1 MAPSRR
7 QISGRSPLVNP
18 QRQITSF
25 FGKSASS
32 PSPSPSPLSNH
43 KTPKSN
49 PNPNSPSPSPLSNT
63 KTPKSK
69 PNPNSPSPS
78 PLSNTA
84 TPKSNP
90 TPDSP
95 PLSNNKL
102 PKSNPPARSP
112 SPGPTTPS
120 PVHPKLKKPL
130 LVIGQTP
137 SPPKFTETTYG
148 DEVVGKQVRVYW
160 PLDKKWYEGSVTS
173 YDKGEGKHMVEYEDG
188 EEESLDLGKE
198 KIEWV
203 VEGNSV
209 KRFKRLRRGA
219 SASRRVVTDEDE
231 DEEMGNVEEE
241 KEDKSDGD
249 DSSDEDWGKN
259 VGKEVC
265 ESEEDDVELDAEDDT
280 MDEEELVT
288 EKDEETPSLADSR
301 KRKKTSEV
309 AKPGG
314 EKKSKTD
321 KVTTFK
327 GFKASVVEPVKRTGE
342 ADRVV
347 KGLDDNML
355 DGDALA
361 RFGARESE
369 KFRFMGVDRRD
380 AKRRRPTDEN
390 YDPRTLYLPPD
401 FVKRLTGGQRQWW
414 EFKSKHMDKVIFFK
428 MGKFYELYEM
438 DAHVGAKELDL
449 RYMKGEQPHCGFP
462 EKNFSVNIE
471 KLVQKGHRV
480 LVVEQTETPD
490 QLERRR
496 KEKGSK
502 DKVVKRE
509 ICAVVTRGT
518 LTDGEMVLTNPD
530 ASYLMALTEGGES
543 LTDEKAE
550 HNFGVCLVD
559 VATKKIILGQ
569 FKDDQDCSALSCVL
583 SEIRPVEI
591 IKPANML
598 SSATE
603 RTIVRYTRNPLV
615 NNLVPLSEFW
625 DAEKTIHEV
634 GTFYKGI
641 RCEPSSAYSGE
652 EKILGDPSLNES
664 GSSFLPK
671 MLSELASGDKNG
683 RLALSALGGAIY
695 YLRQAFLDESLLR
708 YAKFESLPY
717 SDFSNFTE
725 KQHMVLD
732 AAALE
737 NLEIFENSR
746 NGGVSGTLYAQ
757 LNQCITA
764 SGKRLLKTWLARPLY
779 NPELIKER
787 QDAVAIL
794 RGENL
799 PYSLEFRKALS
810 RLPDMERLIAR
821 IFSSIEAS
829 GRNGDKVVLYED
841 VAKKQ
846 LQEFISTL
854 RGCETMV
861 EACSSLRTS
870 LKHDKSR
877 RLRHLLTPGQSL
889 PNISPFIKYFKDAFD
904 WVEAHDSGRVVP
916 HEGADEEYDFTCKTV
931 KELEVSLTKHLKEQ
945 RKLLGDASIKYV
957 TVGKDEYLLEVP
969 ESLSGSI
976 PQDYELCS
984 SKKGVF
990 RYWTPT
996 IKKLLKELAQ
1006 AKSEKESAL
1015 KSISQRLIGRF
1026 CEHQE
1031 EWRQLVSAT
1040 AELDV
1045 LISLA
1050 FASDSYEGVRCRPVI
1065 SSSKSVDVP
1074 HLSATGLG
1082 HPVLRGDSLGRGS
1095 FVPNDVKIGGS
1106 KQASFI
1112 LLTGPNMGGKSTLLR
1127 QVCLAVILAQIGA
1140 DVPAETFELS
1150 PVDRIFVR
1158 MGAKDHIMAG
1168 QSTFLTELSETAVML
1183 SSATR
1188 NSLVVL
1194 DELGRGT
1201 ATSDGQA
1208 IAESVLEHFI
1218 DKVQCRGM
1226 FSTHYHRLSMDYQ
1239 TNPQVSLCHM
1249 GCHVGE
1255 GSGGVEEVTF
1265 LYRLTPGAC
1274 HKSYGVNVARLAG
1287 LPDDVLQRAVIK
1299 SQEFEGLYGK
1309 NHKKADRKMAEMI
1322 KQIISGVASDSDTAT
1337 SKHSLSELHYKANTY
1352 LRLNN

>member
-7 QISGRSPLVNP
+7 QISGRSPLVNQ

-32 PSPSPSPLSNH
+32 SSSPSPSPAPSLPNK

-49 PNPNSPSPSPLSNT
+49 NPNPNYPSPSPPK
-63 KTPKSK
+63 KTPKLN
-69 PNPNSPSPS
+69 PNP
-78 PLSNTA
+78 
-84 TPKSNP
+84 
-90 TPDSP
+90 D
-95 PLSNNKL
+95 
-102 PKSNPPARSP
+102 PPARSP
-112 SPGPTTPS
+112 SPGPATPS
-120 PVHPKLKKPL
+120 PIQSKFKKPL

-137 SPPKFTETTYG
+137 SPPQSTEITYG
-148 DEVVGKQVRVYW
+148 DEVVGKQVRVFW
-160 PLDKKWYEGSVTS
+160 PLDKRWYDGSVTF
-173 YDKGEGKHMVEYEDG
+173 YDKGEGKHVVEYEDG
-188 EEESLDLGKE
+188 EEESLDLRKE

-203 VEGNSV
+203 VGAKSGD
-209 KRFKRLRRGA
+209 RFKRLRRGA
-219 SASRRVVTDEDE
+219 SALRKVVTDD
-231 DEEMGNVEEE
+231 DDVEMGDVEEE
-241 KEDKSDGD
+241 KENKSDGD

-265 ESEEDDVELDAEDDT
+265 ESEEDDDVELVDENE
-280 MDEEELVT
+280 MDEEELLE
-288 EKDEETPSLADSR
+288 EKDEETPKVNRVSKTDSR
-301 KRKKTSEV
+301 KRKTSEV
-309 AKPGG
+309 TKSGS
-314 EKKSKTD
+314 EKKSRTD
-321 KVTTFK
+321 KDTILK
-327 GFKASVVEPVKRTGE
+327 GFKASVVEPPTKIVEAVK
-342 ADRVV
+342 VV
-347 KGLDDNML
+347 NGLDDNIL

-369 KFRFMGVDRRD
+369 KFRFLGVDRRD

-401 FVKRLTGGQRQWW
+401 FVKKLTGGQRQWW
-414 EFKSKHMDKVIFFK
+414 EFKSKHMDKVVFFK
-428 MGKFYELYEM
+428 MGKFYELFEM
-438 DAHVGAKELDL
+438 DAHVGAKELDIQ
-449 RYMKGEQPHCGFP
+449 YMKGEQPHCGFP

-471 KLVQKGHRV
+471 KLVRKGYRV

-490 QLERRR
+490 QLEQRR

-509 ICAVVTRGT
+509 ICAVVTKGT
-518 LTDGEMVLTNPD
+518 LTDGEMLSTNPD

-543 LTDEKAE
+543 LTDQKAE
-550 HNFGVCLVD
+550 HIFGVCLVD
-559 VATKKIILGQ
+559 VATKKIMLGQ
-569 FKDDQDCSALSCVL
+569 FKDDRDCSALSCLL

-591 IKPANML
+591 IKPAKVL
-598 SSATE
+598 STATE
-603 RTIVRYTRNPLV
+603 RTIVRQTRNPLV

-625 DAEKTIHEV
+625 DAEKTMHEV
-634 GTFYKGI
+634 GIFYNRI
-641 RCEPSSAYSGE
+641 SCQPSSAYSSE
-652 EKILGDPSLNES
+652 EKILGD

-671 MLSELASGDKNG
+671 MLTELATEDKNG
-683 RLALSALGGAIY
+683 SLALSALGGAIY

-708 YAKFESLPY
+708 FAKFEYLPY
-717 SDFSNFTE
+717 CDFSNVNE

-746 NGGVSGTLYAQ
+746 NGGYSGTLYAQ
-757 LNQCITA
+757 LNQCVTA
-764 SGKRLLKTWLARPLY
+764 SGKRLLKAWLARPLY
-779 NPELIKER
+779 NTELIKER

-841 VAKKQ
+841 TAKK
-846 LQEFISTL
+846 LVQEFISTL
-854 RGCETMV
+854 RGCETMA
-861 EACSSLRTS
+861 EACSSLRAI

-877 RLRHLLTPGQSL
+877 RLLTLLTPGQSL
-889 PNISPFIKYFKDAFD
+889 PNISSSIKYFKDAFD
-904 WVEAHDSGRVVP
+904 WVEAHNSGRVIP
-916 HEGADEEYDFTCKTV
+916 HEGADEEYDCACKAV
-931 KELEVSLTKHLKEQ
+931 EEFEFSLKKHLKEQ
-945 RKLLGDASIKYV
+945 RKLLGDASINYV

-969 ESLSGSI
+969 ESLSGSV
-976 PQDYELCS
+976 PNDYELCS

-996 IKKLLKELAQ
+996 IKKLLKELSQ
-1006 AKSEKESAL
+1006 ANSEKESAL

-1031 EWRQLVSAT
+1031 KWRQLVSAT

-1050 FASDSYEGVRCRPVI
+1050 FASDSYEGVRCRPVV
-1065 SSSKSVDVP
+1065 SGSRSDDVP

-1095 FVPNDVKIGGS
+1095 FVPNNVKIGGAE
-1106 KQASFI
+1106 KASFI

-1140 DVPAETFELS
+1140 DVPAETFEVS
-1150 PVDRIFVR
+1150 PVDRICVR

-1183 SSATR
+1183 TSATR

-1218 DKVQCRGM
+1218 DKVQCRGL
-1226 FSTHYHRLSMDYQ
+1226 FSTHYHRLSVDYQ
-1239 TNPQVSLCHM
+1239 TNPKVSLCHM
-1249 GCHVGE
+1249 ACQVGE
-1255 GSGGVEEVTF
+1255 GIGGVEEVTF

-1274 HKSYGVNVARLAG
+1274 PKSYGVNVARLAG
-1287 LPDDVLQRAVIK
+1287 LPDYVLQRAVIK
-1299 SQEFEGLYGK
+1299 SQEFEALYGK
-1309 NHKKADRKMAEMI
+1309 KHGKTDGEKLEAMI
-1322 KQIISGVASDSDTAT
+1322 KQIISSVASVSENST
-1337 SKHSLSELHYKANTY
+1337 SKDSLSKLHSMANTY
-1352 LRLNN
+1352 LKLTS

>member
-7 QISGRSPLVNP
+7 QVSGRSPLVNQ
-18 QRQITSF
+18 QRQITAF
-25 FGKSASS
+25 FGKSGSYSS
-32 PSPSPSPLSNH
+32 PSPPLSNK

-49 PNPNSPSPSPLSNT
+49 PNPNSPSPSPSPPK
-63 KTPKSK
+63 KTPKLNPK
-69 PNPNSPSPS
+69 PTSE
-78 PLSNTA
+78 
-84 TPKSNP
+84 
-90 TPDSP
+90 
-95 PLSNNKL
+95 
-102 PKSNPPARSP
+102 PPARNP
-112 SPGPTTPS
+112 SPGPATPS
-120 PVHPKLKKPL
+120 PVQSKFKKPL

-137 SPPKFTETTYG
+137 SPPVNTYG

-160 PLDKKWYEGSVTS
+160 PLDKIWYDGSVTF
-173 YDKGEGKHMVEYEDG
+173 YDKGDGKHVVEYDDG

-203 VEGNSV
+203 VGAKSV
-209 KRFKRLRRGA
+209 DRLKRLKRGA
-219 SASRRVVTDEDE
+219 SAFRKVVTDD
-231 DEEMGNVEEE
+231 DDDIEMCNVEEE
-241 KEDKSDGD
+241 KEIKSDGD

-265 ESEEDDVELDAEDDT
+265 ESEEDDVELVDENE
-280 MDEEELVT
+280 MDEEELVE
-288 EKDEETPSLADSR
+288 EKDEETPKVNRVSKTDSR
-301 KRKKTSEV
+301 KRKTIEV
-309 AKPGG
+309 KKSGG
-314 EKKSKTD
+314 EKKSRTD
-321 KVTTFK
+321 KDITLKF
-327 GFKASVVEPVKRTGE
+327 FKASVVEPAKKIEE

-347 KGLDDNML
+347 KGLEDNIL

-369 KFRFMGVDRRD
+369 KFGFLGVDRRD

-414 EFKSKHMDKVIFFK
+414 EFKSKHMDKVVFFK
-428 MGKFYELYEM
+428 MGKFYELFEM
-438 DAHVGAKELDL
+438 DAHVGAKELDIQ
-449 RYMKGEQPHCGFP
+449 YMKGEQPHCGFP
-462 EKNFSVNIE
+462 EKIFSVNIE
-471 KLVQKGHRV
+471 KLVRKGYRV

-490 QLERRR
+490 QLEQRR
-496 KEKGSK
+496 KENGSK

-509 ICAVVTRGT
+509 ICAVVTKGT
-518 LTDGEMVLTNPD
+518 LTDGEMLLTNPD
-530 ASYLMALTEGGES
+530 ASYLMSLTEGGES
-543 LTDEKAE
+543 LTEQKAE

-559 VATKKIILGQ
+559 VATKKIMLGQ
-569 FKDDQDCSALSCVL
+569 FKDDQDCSALSCLL

-591 IKPANML
+591 IKPAKEL
-598 SSATE
+598 SSVTE
-603 RTIVRYTRNPLV
+603 RTIIRQTRSPLV

-625 DAEKTIHEV
+625 DAEKTIDEI
-634 GTFYKGI
+634 GIFYKRI
-641 RCEPSSAYSGE
+641 SSQPLSGYSGE
-652 EKILGDPSLNES
+652 GKILGDGSLNNES

-671 MLSELASGDKNG
+671 MLSELATGDKNG
-683 RLALSALGGAIY
+683 SLALSALGGAIY

-708 YAKFESLPY
+708 FAKFESLP
-717 SDFSNFTE
+717 SCDFSNFTE

-746 NGGVSGTLYAQ
+746 NGGISGTLYAQ
-757 LNQCITA
+757 LNQCVTA

-779 NPELIKER
+779 NVKLIKER

-794 RGENL
+794 RGDNL

-841 VAKKQ
+841 SAKKQ
-846 LQEFISTL
+846 VQEFISTL
-854 RGCETMV
+854 RGCETMA
-861 EACSSLRTS
+861 EACSSLRAI

-877 RLRHLLTPGQSL
+877 RLLHLLTPGQSL
-889 PNISPFIKYFKDAFD
+889 PNISSSIKYFKDAFD
-904 WVEAHDSGRVVP
+904 WVEAHNSGRVVP
-916 HEGADEEYDFTCKTV
+916 HEGADEEYDLACKTV
-931 KELEVSLTKHLKEQ
+931 EEFESSLRKHLKEQ
-945 RKLLGDASIKYV
+945 WKLLGDSSMNYV

-969 ESLSGSI
+969 ESLSGSV
-976 PQDYELCS
+976 PRDYELCS
-984 SKKGVF
+984 SRKGFF

-996 IKKLLKELAQ
+996 IKKLLKELSQ
-1006 AKSEKESAL
+1006 AKSEKELAL

-1031 EWRQLVSAT
+1031 KWRQLVSAT

-1065 SSSKSVDVP
+1065 LGLTSDDVP
-1074 HLSATGLG
+1074 RLSATGLG

-1095 FVPNDVKIGGS
+1095 FVPNNVKIGGAEE
-1106 KQASFI
+1106 ASFI

-1183 SSATR
+1183 TSATR

-1218 DKVQCRGM
+1218 DKVQCRGL

-1239 TNPQVSLCHM
+1239 TNPKVSLCHM
-1249 GCHVGE
+1249 GCQVGE
-1255 GSGGVEEVTF
+1255 GIDGVEEVTF

-1274 HKSYGVNVARLAG
+1274 PKSYGVNVARLAG
-1287 LPDDVLQRAVIK
+1287 LPDYVLQRAMIK
-1299 SQEFEGLYGK
+1299 SQEFETLYGK
-1309 NHKKADRKMAEMI
+1309 NQRKPDRKMVAMI
-1322 KQIISGVASDSDTAT
+1322 NQIIKSVASDPNYST
-1337 SKHSLSELHYKANTY
+1337 SKDSLSELHHMANTF
-1352 LRLNN
+1352 LRLTN

>member
-7 QISGRSPLVNP
+7 QISGRSPLVNQ

-32 PSPSPSPLSNH
+32 SSPSPSPSPSLSNK
-43 KTPKSN
+43 KTPKSNN
-49 PNPNSPSPSPLSNT
+49 PNPNSPSPSPSPPK
-63 KTPKSK
+63 KTPKLNPK
-69 PNPNSPSPS
+69 PSS
-78 PLSNTA
+78 
-84 TPKSNP
+84 
-90 TPDSP
+90 D
-95 PLSNNKL
+95 
-102 PKSNPPARSP
+102 PPARSP
-112 SPGPTTPS
+112 SPGPATPS
-120 PVHPKLKKPL
+120 PVQSKFKKPL
-130 LVIGQTP
+130 LVIGQAP
-137 SPPKFTETTYG
+137 SPPQSAVITYG

-160 PLDKKWYEGSVTS
+160 PLDKKWYDGSVTF
-173 YDKGEGKHMVEYEDG
+173 YDKGEGKHVVEYEDG

-198 KIEWV
+198 KFEWV
-203 VEGNSV
+203 VGEKSGD
-209 KRFKRLRRGA
+209 RFKRLRRGA
-219 SASRRVVTDEDE
+219 SALRKVVTDD
-231 DEEMGNVEEE
+231 DDDVEMGNVEEE
-241 KEDKSDGD
+241 KGDKSDGD

-265 ESEEDDVELDAEDDT
+265 ESEEDDVELVDENE
-280 MDEEELVT
+280 MDEEELVE
-288 EKDEETPSLADSR
+288 EKDEETPKGSRVSKTDSR
-301 KRKKTSEV
+301 KRKTSEV
-309 AKPGG
+309 TKSGG
-314 EKKSKTD
+314 EKKSRTD
-321 KVTTFK
+321 KDTILK
-327 GFKASVVEPVKRTGE
+327 GFQASVVEPPMKIGE

-347 KGLDDNML
+347 KGLEDNIL

-369 KFRFMGVDRRD
+369 KFRFLGVDRRD

-401 FVKRLTGGQRQWW
+401 FVKKLTGGQRQWW
-414 EFKSKHMDKVIFFK
+414 EFKSKHMDKVVFFK
-428 MGKFYELYEM
+428 MGKFYELFEM
-438 DAHVGAKELDL
+438 DAHVGAKELDIQ
-449 RYMKGEQPHCGFP
+449 YMKGEQPHCGFP

-471 KLVQKGHRV
+471 KLVRKGYRV

-490 QLERRR
+490 QLEQRR
-496 KEKGSK
+496 KETGSK

-509 ICAVVTRGT
+509 ICAVVTKGT
-518 LTDGEMVLTNPD
+518 LTDGEMLLTNPD
-530 ASYLMALTEGGES
+530 ASFLMALTEGGES
-543 LTDEKAE
+543 LTDQTAE
-550 HNFGVCLVD
+550 HNFGICLVD
-559 VATKKIILGQ
+559 VATKKIMLGQ
-569 FKDDQDCSALSCVL
+569 FKDDQDCSALSCLL
-583 SEIRPVEI
+583 SEMRPVEI
-591 IKPANML
+591 IKPAKVL

-603 RTIVRYTRNPLV
+603 RTIVRQTRNPLV

-625 DAEKTIHEV
+625 DSEKTIHEV
-634 GTFYKGI
+634 GIFYKRI
-641 RCEPSSAYSGE
+641 SCQPSSAYSSEG
-652 EKILGDPSLNES
+652 KIPGD

-671 MLSELASGDKNG
+671 MLSELATEDKNG
-683 RLALSALGGAIY
+683 SLALSALGGAIY

-708 YAKFESLPY
+708 FAKFESLPCC
-717 SDFSNFTE
+717 DFSNVNE

-746 NGGVSGTLYAQ
+746 NGGYSGTLYAQ
-757 LNQCITA
+757 LNQCVTA

-821 IFSSIEAS
+821 MFSSIEAS

-841 VAKKQ
+841 TAKKQ
-846 LQEFISTL
+846 VQEFISTL
-854 RGCETMV
+854 RGCETMA
-861 EACSSLRTS
+861 EACSSLRAI

-877 RLRHLLTPGQSL
+877 RLFHLLTPGQIL
-889 PNISPFIKYFKDAFD
+889 PNISSSIKYFKDAFD
-904 WVEAHDSGRVVP
+904 WVEAHNSGRVIP
-916 HEGADEEYDFTCKTV
+916 HEGADEEFDCACKTV
-931 KELEVSLTKHLKEQ
+931 EEFESSLKKHLKEQ
-945 RKLLGDASIKYV
+945 RKLLGDPSINYV

-969 ESLSGSI
+969 EILSGSV
-976 PQDYELCS
+976 PRDYELCS
-984 SKKGVF
+984 SKKGVS

-996 IKKLLKELAQ
+996 IKKLLKELSQ

-1015 KSISQRLIGRF
+1015 KNISQRLIGRF

-1031 EWRQLVSAT
+1031 KWRQLVSAT

-1065 SSSKSVDVP
+1065 SGSTSDDVP

-1095 FVPNDVKIGGS
+1095 FVPNNVKIGGAE
-1106 KQASFI
+1106 KASFI

-1140 DVPAETFELS
+1140 DVPAETFEVS
-1150 PVDRIFVR
+1150 PVDRICVR

-1183 SSATR
+1183 TSATR

-1218 DKVQCRGM
+1218 DKVQCRGL
-1226 FSTHYHRLSMDYQ
+1226 FSTHYHRLSVDYQ
-1239 TNPQVSLCHM
+1239 TNPKVSLCHM
-1249 GCHVGE
+1249 ACQVGE
-1255 GSGGVEEVTF
+1255 GIGGVEEVTF

-1274 HKSYGVNVARLAG
+1274 PKSYGVNVARLAG
-1287 LPDDVLQRAVIK
+1287 LPDYVLQRAVIK
-1299 SQEFEGLYGK
+1299 SQEFEALYGK
-1309 NHKKADRKMAEMI
+1309 KQRKTDHKMAAMI
-1322 KQIISGVASDSDTAT
+1322 KQIISSVASDSDYSA
-1337 SKHSLSELHYKANTY
+1337 SKDSLSELHSMANTF
-1352 LRLNN
+1352 LRLTN

>member
-7 QISGRSPLVNP
+7 QISGRSPLVNQ

-32 PSPSPSPLSNH
+32 SSSPSPSPAPSLSN
-43 KTPKSN
+43 KKIPKFSN
-49 PNPNSPSPSPLSNT
+49 PNPNSPSPSPSPPK
-63 KTPKSK
+63 KTPKLNPK
-69 PNPNSPSPS
+69 PS
-78 PLSNTA
+78 
-84 TPKSNP
+84 
-90 TPDSP
+90 
-95 PLSNNKL
+95 
-102 PKSNPPARSP
+102 SNPPARSP
-112 SPGPTTPS
+112 SPGPATPS
-120 PVHPKLKKPL
+120 PVQSKFKKPL
-130 LVIGQTP
+130 LVIGQAP
-137 SPPKFTETTYG
+137 SPPQSAVITYG

-160 PLDKKWYEGSVTS
+160 PLDKKWYDGSVTF
-173 YDKGEGKHMVEYEDG
+173 YDKGEGKHVVEYEDG

-203 VEGNSV
+203 VGAKSGD
-209 KRFKRLRRGA
+209 RFKRLRRGA
-219 SASRRVVTDEDE
+219 SALRKVVTDSD
-231 DEEMGNVEEE
+231 DDVEMGSVEEE
-241 KEDKSDGD
+241 KENKSDGD

-265 ESEEDDVELDAEDDT
+265 ESEEDDVELVDENE
-280 MDEEELVT
+280 MDEEELVE
-288 EKDEETPSLADSR
+288 EKDEETPKGSRVSKTDSR
-301 KRKKTSEV
+301 KRKTSEV
-309 AKPGG
+309 TKSGG
-314 EKKSKTD
+314 EKKSRTD
-321 KVTTFK
+321 KDTILK
-327 GFKASVVEPVKRTGE
+327 GFKASVVEPLMKIGE

-347 KGLDDNML
+347 KGLEDNIL

-369 KFRFMGVDRRD
+369 KFRFLGVDRRD
-380 AKRRRPTDEN
+380 AIRRRPTDEN

-401 FVKRLTGGQRQWW
+401 FVKKLTGGQRQWW
-414 EFKSKHMDKVIFFK
+414 EFKSKHMDKVVFFK
-428 MGKFYELYEM
+428 MGKFYELFEM
-438 DAHVGAKELDL
+438 DAHVGAKELDIQ
-449 RYMKGEQPHCGFP
+449 YMKGEQPHCGFP

-471 KLVQKGHRV
+471 KLVRKGYRV

-490 QLERRR
+490 QLEQRR
-496 KEKGSK
+496 KETGSK

-509 ICAVVTRGT
+509 ICAVVTKGT
-518 LTDGEMVLTNPD
+518 LTDGEMLLTNPD
-530 ASYLMALTEGGES
+530 ASYLMALTEGGET
-543 LTDEKAE
+543 LTNQTAE

-559 VATKKIILGQ
+559 VATKKIMLGQ
-569 FKDDQDCSALSCVL
+569 FKDDQDCSALSSLL
-583 SEIRPVEI
+583 SEMRPVEI
-591 IKPANML
+591 IKPAKVL

-603 RTIVRYTRNPLV
+603 RTIVRQTRNPLV

-625 DAEKTIHEV
+625 DSEKTIHEL
-634 GTFYKGI
+634 GIFYKRI
-641 RCEPSSAYSGE
+641 SCQPSSAYPSEG
-652 EKILGDPSLNES
+652 KILGD

-671 MLSELASGDKNG
+671 MLSELATEDKNG
-683 RLALSALGGAIY
+683 SLALSALGGAIY

-708 YAKFESLPY
+708 FAKFESLPY
-717 SDFSNFTE
+717 CDFSNVNE

-746 NGGVSGTLYAQ
+746 NGGYSGTLYAQ
-757 LNQCITA
+757 LNQCVTA

-779 NPELIKER
+779 NTELIKER

-821 IFSSIEAS
+821 MFSSIEAS

-841 VAKKQ
+841 TAKKQ
-846 LQEFISTL
+846 VQEFISTL
-854 RGCETMV
+854 RGCETMA
-861 EACSSLRTS
+861 EACSSLRAI

-877 RLRHLLTPGQSL
+877 RLLHLLTPGQIL
-889 PNISPFIKYFKDAFD
+889 PNISSSIKYFKDAFD
-904 WVEAHDSGRVVP
+904 WVEAHNSGRVIP
-916 HEGADEEYDFTCKTV
+916 HEGADDEYDCACKTV
-931 KELEVSLTKHLKEQ
+931 EEFESSLKKHLKEQ
-945 RKLLGDASIKYV
+945 RKLLGDASINYV

-969 ESLSGSI
+969 ESLSGSV
-976 PQDYELCS
+976 PHDYELCS
-984 SKKGVF
+984 SKKGVS

-996 IKKLLKELAQ
+996 IKKLLKELSQ

-1031 EWRQLVSAT
+1031 KWRQLVSAT

-1065 SSSKSVDVP
+1065 SGSTSDDVP

-1095 FVPNDVKIGGS
+1095 FVPNNVKIGGAE
-1106 KQASFI
+1106 KASFI

-1140 DVPAETFELS
+1140 DVPAETFEVS
-1150 PVDRIFVR
+1150 PVDRICVR

-1183 SSATR
+1183 TSATR

-1218 DKVQCRGM
+1218 DKVQCRGL
-1226 FSTHYHRLSMDYQ
+1226 FSTHYHRLSVDYQ
-1239 TNPQVSLCHM
+1239 TNPKVSLCHM
-1249 GCHVGE
+1249 ACQVGE
-1255 GSGGVEEVTF
+1255 GIGGVEEVTF

-1274 HKSYGVNVARLAG
+1274 PKSYGVNVARLAG
-1287 LPDDVLQRAVIK
+1287 LPDYVLQRAVIK
-1299 SQEFEGLYGK
+1299 SQEFEALYGK
-1309 NHKKADRKMAEMI
+1309 KQRKTDHKMAAMI
-1322 KQIISGVASDSDTAT
+1322 KQIISSVASDSNYSA
-1337 SKHSLSELHYKANTY
+1337 SKDSLSELHSMANTF
-1352 LRLNN
+1352 LQLI

>member
-7 QISGRSPLVNP
+7 HISGRSPLVNP
-18 QRQITSF
+18 QRQITAF
-25 FGKSASS
+25 FGKSASSSS
-32 PSPSPSPLSNH
+32 PSPSPSPLSNK

-49 PNPNSPSPSPLSNT
+49 PNPSSPSPSP
-63 KTPKSK
+63 
-69 PNPNSPSPS
+69 SP
-78 PLSNTA
+78 PLPGKKI
-84 TPKSNP
+84 PKSNP
-90 TPDSP
+90 SP
-95 PLSNNKL
+95 ISE
-102 PKSNPPARSP
+102 PPARSP
-112 SPGPTTPS
+112 SPGPATPS
-120 PVHPKLKKPL
+120 PVQSKLKKPL

-137 SPPKFTETTYG
+137 SPPKSAGNTYG

-160 PLDKKWYEGSVTS
+160 PLDKKWYDGIVTS
-173 YDKGEGKHMVEYEDG
+173 YNKGEGKHVVEYDDG

-198 KIEWV
+198 KIEWRA
-203 VEGNSV
+203 EEKSGL
-209 KRFKRLRRGA
+209 RFKRLRRDA
-219 SASRRVVTDEDE
+219 SAFRRVVTDD
-231 DEEMGNVEEE
+231 DDDVDVEMGNVDEE
-241 KEDKSDGD
+241 KESKSDGD

-259 VGKEVC
+259 AGKEVF
-265 ESEEDDVELDAEDDT
+265 ESEEDDVELDDENEM
-280 MDEEELVT
+280 MDEEELV
-288 EKDEETPSLADSR
+288 EEEDEETPKVKRVSKTDSK
-301 KRKKTSEV
+301 KRKTSEV
-309 AKPGG
+309 AKSGS
-314 EKKSKTD
+314 EKKSRID
-321 KVTTFK
+321 KDTTLK
-327 GFKASVVEPVKRTGE
+327 GFKASVVEPANKIE
-342 ADRVV
+342 QADKVV
-347 KGLDDNML
+347 NGLDDNIL

-369 KFRFMGVDRRD
+369 KFRFLGVDRRD

-401 FVKRLTGGQRQWW
+401 FVKKLTGGQRQWW
-414 EFKSKHMDKVIFFK
+414 EFKSKHMDKVVFFK
-428 MGKFYELYEM
+428 MGKFYELFEM

-449 RYMKGEQPHCGFP
+449 QYMRGEQPHCGFP

-471 KLVQKGHRV
+471 KLVKKGYRV

-518 LTDGEMVLTNPD
+518 LTDGEMLLTNPD

-543 LTDEKAE
+543 LTDQRAE

-569 FKDDQDCSALSCVL
+569 FKDDQDCSALSCML

-591 IKPANML
+591 IKPANVL

-603 RTIVRYTRNPLV
+603 RTIVRHTRNPLI

-634 GTFYKGI
+634 EIFYKRI
-641 RCEPSSAYSGE
+641 SCQPSSAHAGE
-652 EKILGDPSLNES
+652 GKILGDGSFCNES

-671 MLSELASGDKNG
+671 MLSELATGDKNG
-683 RLALSALGGAIY
+683 SLALSALGGAIY
-695 YLRQAFLDESLLR
+695 YLREAFLDESLLR
-708 YAKFESLPY
+708 FAKFESLPCC
-717 SDFSNFTE
+717 DFNNFTE

-746 NGGVSGTLYAQ
+746 NGGFSGTLYAQ
-757 LNQCITA
+757 LNQCVTA

-821 IFSSIEAS
+821 IYSSTEAS

-861 EACSSLRTS
+861 EACSSLRVI

-877 RLRHLLTPGQSL
+877 RLLHLLTPGQSL
-889 PNISPFIKYFKDAFD
+889 PNTSSSIKYFKDAFD
-904 WVEAHDSGRVVP
+904 WVEAHNSGRVVP
-916 HEGADEEYDFTCKTV
+916 HQGADEEYDFTCKTV
-931 KELEVSLTKHLKEQ
+931 KELESNLTKHLKEQ
-945 RKLLGDASIKYV
+945 RKLLGDASINYV

-969 ESLSGSI
+969 ESLSGSV

-996 IKKLLKELAQ
+996 IKKLLKELSQ
-1006 AKSEKESAL
+1006 AKSDKESAL
-1015 KSISQRLIGRF
+1015 KTISQRLIGRF
-1026 CEHQE
+1026 CKHQE
-1031 EWRQLVSAT
+1031 EWRQLVSVT

-1065 SSSKSVDVP
+1065 SGSTSDDVP

-1095 FVPNDVKIGGS
+1095 FVPNNVKTGGS

-1218 DKVQCRGM
+1218 NKVQCRGM

-1239 TNPQVSLCHM
+1239 TNPKVSLCHM
-1249 GCHVGE
+1249 ACQVGE
-1255 GSGGVEEVTF
+1255 GIGGVEEVTF

-1274 HKSYGVNVARLAG
+1274 PKSYGVNVARLAG
-1287 LPDDVLQRAVIK
+1287 LPDYVLERAVIK
-1299 SQEFEGLYGK
+1299 SQEFEALYGK
-1309 NHKKADRKMAEMI
+1309 NRTKTDRNIAEMI
-1322 KQIISGVASDSDTAT
+1322 KKIFGSVALDSDYST
-1337 SKHSLSELHYKANTY
+1337 SKDSLSELHCMANTF
-1352 LRLNN
+1352 LRLI

>member
-1 MAPSRR
+1 M
-7 QISGRSPLVNP
+7 
-18 QRQITSF
+18 
-25 FGKSASS
+25 
-32 PSPSPSPLSNH
+32 
-43 KTPKSN
+43 
-49 PNPNSPSPSPLSNT
+49 
-63 KTPKSK
+63 
-69 PNPNSPSPS
+69 
-78 PLSNTA
+78 
-84 TPKSNP
+84 
-90 TPDSP
+90 
-95 PLSNNKL
+95 
-102 PKSNPPARSP
+102 
-112 SPGPTTPS
+112 
-120 PVHPKLKKPL
+120 
-130 LVIGQTP
+130 VI
-137 SPPKFTETTYG
+137 TYG

-160 PLDKKWYEGSVTS
+160 PLDKKWYDGSVTF
-173 YDKGEGKHMVEYEDG
+173 YDKGEGKHVVEYEDG

-198 KIEWV
+198 KTEWV
-203 VEGNSV
+203 VGEKSGD
-209 KRFKRLRRGA
+209 RFNRLKRGA
-219 SASRRVVTDEDE
+219 SALRKVVTDSD
-231 DEEMGNVEEE
+231 DDVEMGNVE
-241 KEDKSDGD
+241 EDKSDGD

-265 ESEEDDVELDAEDDT
+265 ESEEDDVELVDENE
-280 MDEEELVT
+280 MDEEELVE
-288 EKDEETPSLADSR
+288 EKDEETSKVNRVSKTDSR
-301 KRKKTSEV
+301 KRKTSEV
-309 AKPGG
+309 TKSGG

-321 KVTTFK
+321 TGTILK
-327 GFKASVVEPVKRTGE
+327 GFKASVVEPAKKIGQ

-347 KGLDDNML
+347 KGLEDNVL

-361 RFGARESE
+361 RFGARDSE
-369 KFRFMGVDRRD
+369 KFRFLGVDRRD

-401 FVKRLTGGQRQWW
+401 FVKKLTGGQRQWW
-414 EFKSKHMDKVIFFK
+414 EFKAKHMDKVVFFK
-428 MGKFYELYEM
+428 MGKFYELFEM
-438 DAHVGAKELDL
+438 DAHVGAKELDIQ
-449 RYMKGEQPHCGFP
+449 YMKGEQPHCGFP

-471 KLVQKGHRV
+471 KLVRKGYRV

-490 QLERRR
+490 QLEQRR
-496 KEKGSK
+496 KETGSK

-509 ICAVVTRGT
+509 VCAVVTKGT
-518 LTDGEMVLTNPD
+518 LTDGEMLLTNPD

-543 LTDEKAE
+543 LTNPTAE

-559 VATKKIILGQ
+559 VATQKIILGQ
-569 FKDDQDCSALSCVL
+569 FKDDQDCSALSCLL
-583 SEIRPVEI
+583 SEMRPVEI
-591 IKPANML
+591 IKPAKVL
-598 SSATE
+598 SYATE
-603 RTIVRYTRNPLV
+603 RTIVRQTRNPLV

-625 DAEKTIHEV
+625 DSEKTIYEV
-634 GTFYKGI
+634 GIIYKRI
-641 RCEPSSAYSGE
+641 NCQPSSAYSSEG
-652 EKILGDPSLNES
+652 KILGD

-671 MLSELASGDKNG
+671 MLSELATEDKNG
-683 RLALSALGGAIY
+683 SLALSALGGAIY

-708 YAKFESLPY
+708 FAKFESLPY
-717 SDFSNFTE
+717 CDFSNVNE

-746 NGGVSGTLYAQ
+746 NGGYSGTLYAQ

-779 NPELIKER
+779 NTELIKER

-799 PYSLEFRKALS
+799 PYSLEFRKSLS

-821 IFSSIEAS
+821 MFSSIEAS

-841 VAKKQ
+841 TAKKQ
-846 LQEFISTL
+846 VQEFISTL
-854 RGCETMV
+854 RGCETMA
-861 EACSSLRTS
+861 EACSSLRAI
-870 LKHDKSR
+870 LKHDTSR
-877 RLRHLLTPGQSL
+877 RLLHLLTPGQSL
-889 PNISPFIKYFKDAFD
+889 PNISSSIKYFKDAFD
-904 WVEAHDSGRVVP
+904 WVEAHNSGRVIP
-916 HEGADEEYDFTCKTV
+916 HEGADEEYDCACKTV
-931 KELEVSLTKHLKEQ
+931 EEFESSLKKHLKEQ
-945 RKLLGDASIKYV
+945 RKLLGDASINYV

-969 ESLSGSI
+969 ESLSGSV
-976 PQDYELCS
+976 PHDYELCS
-984 SKKGVF
+984 SKKGVS

-996 IKKLLKELAQ
+996 IKKLLKELSQ

-1031 EWRQLVSAT
+1031 KWRQLVSAT

-1065 SSSKSVDVP
+1065 SGSTSDGVP

-1095 FVPNDVKIGGS
+1095 FVPNNVKIGGAE
-1106 KQASFI
+1106 KASFI

-1140 DVPAETFELS
+1140 DVPAETFEVS
-1150 PVDRIFVR
+1150 PVDKICVR

-1183 SSATR
+1183 TSATR

-1218 DKVQCRGM
+1218 EKVQCRGF
-1226 FSTHYHRLSMDYQ
+1226 FSTHYHRLSVDYQ
-1239 TNPQVSLCHM
+1239 TNPKVSLCHM
-1249 GCHVGE
+1249 ACQIGE
-1255 GSGGVEEVTF
+1255 GIGGVEEVTF

-1274 HKSYGVNVARLAG
+1274 PKSYGVNVARLAG
-1287 LPDDVLQRAVIK
+1287 LPDYVLQRAVIK
-1299 SQEFEGLYGK
+1299 SQEFEALYGK
-1309 NHKKADRKMAEMI
+1309 NHRKTDHKLAAMI
-1322 KQIISGVASDSDTAT
+1322 KQIISSVASDSDYSA
-1337 SKHSLSELHYKANTY
+1337 SKDSLCELHSMANTF
-1352 LRLNN
+1352 LRLTN

>member
-7 QISGRSPLVNP
+7 QISGRSPLVNQ

-25 FGKSASS
+25 FGKSASPSSS
-32 PSPSPSPLSNH
+32 PSPSPASSLSSK

-49 PNPNSPSPSPLSNT
+49 
-63 KTPKSK
+63 K

-78 PLSNTA
+78 PPP
-84 TPKSNP
+84 PKKIPKLNSNP
-90 TPDSP
+90 D
-95 PLSNNKL
+95 
-102 PKSNPPARSP
+102 PPARSP
-112 SPGPTTPS
+112 SPGPATPS
-120 PVHPKLKKPL
+120 PVQSKFKKSL

-137 SPPKFTETTYG
+137 SPPLSAEIKYG
-148 DEVVGKQVRVYW
+148 DEVVGRQVRVYW
-160 PLDKKWYEGSVTS
+160 PLDKRWYDGSVTF
-173 YDKGEGKHMVEYEDG
+173 YDKGVGKHVVEYEDG

-198 KIEWV
+198 KIEWMV
-203 VEGNSV
+203 VEKSGDTV
-209 KRFKRLRRGA
+209 KRLRRGT
-219 SASRRVVTDEDE
+219 SAFRKVVTDD
-231 DEEMGNVEEE
+231 DDDDVEMGNVEED
-241 KEDKSDGD
+241 KENQSDGD

-259 VGKEVC
+259 VGKELC
-265 ESEEDDVELDAEDDT
+265 ESEEDDVELVDENE
-280 MDEEELVT
+280 MDEEELL
-288 EKDEETPSLADSR
+288 EEIDEGTPKVIRVSKPDCR
-301 KRKKTSEV
+301 KRKTSEV
-309 AKPGG
+309 TKSGG
-314 EKKSKTD
+314 EKKSRTD
-321 KVTTFK
+321 KDTILK
-327 GFKASVVEPVKRTGE
+327 GFEASVVEPPKKIEE

-347 KGLDDNML
+347 KGLEDNIL

-369 KFRFMGVDRRD
+369 KFCFLGVDRRD

-401 FVKRLTGGQRQWW
+401 FVKKLTGGQRQWW
-414 EFKSKHMDKVIFFK
+414 EFKSKHMDKVVFFK
-428 MGKFYELYEM
+428 MGKFYELFEM
-438 DAHVGAKELDL
+438 DAHVGAKELDIQ
-449 RYMKGEQPHCGFP
+449 YMKGEQPHCGFP

-471 KLVQKGHRV
+471 KLVRKGYRV

-490 QLERRR
+490 QLEKRR

-509 ICAVVTRGT
+509 VCAVVTKGT
-518 LTDGEMVLTNPD
+518 LTDGEMILTNPD

-543 LTDEKAE
+543 LTDQKAE

-559 VATKKIILGQ
+559 VATKKIMLGQ
-569 FKDDQDCSALSCVL
+569 FKDDQDCSALSCLL

-591 IKPANML
+591 IKPARVL

-603 RTIVRYTRNPLV
+603 RTIVRQTRNPLV

-634 GTFYKGI
+634 GIFYKRI
-641 RCEPSSAYSGE
+641 NCQLSSSEG
-652 EKILGDPSLNES
+652 KILGD

-671 MLSELASGDKNG
+671 MLTDLATEDKNG
-683 RLALSALGGAIY
+683 SGSLALSALGGAIY

-708 YAKFESLPY
+708 FAKFESLPY
-717 SDFSNFTE
+717 CDFSNVNE

-746 NGGVSGTLYAQ
+746 NGGYSGTLYAQ
-757 LNQCITA
+757 LNQCVTA

-779 NPELIKER
+779 NPEMIKER

-841 VAKKQ
+841 TAKKQ
-846 LQEFISTL
+846 VQEFVSTL
-854 RGCETMV
+854 RGCETMA
-861 EACSSLRTS
+861 EACSSLRAI

-877 RLRHLLTPGQSL
+877 RLLHLLTPGQSL
-889 PNISPFIKYFKDAFD
+889 PNISSFIKYFKDAFD
-904 WVEAHDSGRVVP
+904 WVEAHDSGRVIP
-916 HEGADEEYDFTCKTV
+916 HEGADEEYDCACKTV
-931 KELEVSLTKHLKEQ
+931 EEFESSLKKHLKEQ
-945 RKLLGDASIKYV
+945 RKLLGDASINYV

-969 ESLSGSI
+969 EILSGSV
-976 PQDYELCS
+976 PHDYELCS

-996 IKKLLKELAQ
+996 IKKLLKELSS

-1015 KSISQRLIGRF
+1015 KNISQRLIGRF

-1031 EWRQLVSAT
+1031 KWRQLVSAT

-1050 FASDSYEGVRCRPVI
+1050 FASDSYDSVRCRPVVV
-1065 SSSKSVDVP
+1065 SGSTSDVP

-1095 FVPNDVKIGGS
+1095 FVPNNVKIGGAE
-1106 KQASFI
+1106 KASFI

-1140 DVPAETFELS
+1140 DVPAETFEVS
-1150 PVDRIFVR
+1150 PVDRICVR

-1183 SSATR
+1183 TSATQ

-1218 DKVQCRGM
+1218 DKVQCRGL
-1226 FSTHYHRLSMDYQ
+1226 FSTHYHRLSVDYQ
-1239 TNPQVSLCHM
+1239 TNPKVSLCHM
-1249 GCHVGE
+1249 ACQVGE
-1255 GSGGVEEVTF
+1255 GIGGVEEVTF

-1274 HKSYGVNVARLAG
+1274 PKSYGVNVARLAG
-1287 LPDDVLQRAVIK
+1287 LPEYVLQRAVIK
-1299 SQEFEGLYGK
+1299 SQEFEALYGK
-1309 NHKKADRKMAEMI
+1309 KHGKTDSELAAMVKK
-1322 KQIISGVASDSDTAT
+1322 IISSVASDSDNST
-1337 SKHSLSELHYKANTY
+1337 SKDSLCELHSMANTY
-1352 LRLNN
+1352 LQSTS